1 MTVTEVKHAAKRQ
14 EWQERIMECR
24 SSGEPVQRWCAEHQV
39 CTTTYYR
46 WEREIFGRFQ
56 KKEGMSKS
64 LVAAGPEFTEI
75 SGTAQREAGGRV
87 VMTVRIEGI
96 AVDIYAGAGA
106 GEIEAMCRALKQC

>member
-1 MTVTEVKHAAKRQ
+1 MTVTEMKHAAKRQ

-46 WEREIFGRFQ
+46 WEREIFGRLQ
-56 KKEGMSKS
+56 KKEGTVKS
-64 LVAAGPEFTEI
+64 LVAVGPEFTEI
-75 SGTAQREAGGRV
+75 SAVARRGAGGQV
-87 VMTVRIEGI
+87 VMTVRIGGI

-106 GEIEAMCRALKQC
+106 GEIEAVCRALKQC